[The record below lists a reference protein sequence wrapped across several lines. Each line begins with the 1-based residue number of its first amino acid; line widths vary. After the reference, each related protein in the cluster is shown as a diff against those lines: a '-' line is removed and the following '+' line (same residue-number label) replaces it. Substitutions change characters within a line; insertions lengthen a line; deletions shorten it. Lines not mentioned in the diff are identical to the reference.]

1 MSQAKRLFELQQTEQ
16 SIQSRQKQLEEFN
29 HRIAAN
35 EAFEKASSELAAA
48 EKDLSDFEAQYR
60 DLDLEAEGLRGNIAQ
75 INEKLYGGRIKN
87 PKELLGFEQES
98 EMLKSG
104 LRKKDDVLLELM
116 EKIEACK
123 ADLVVLRDKFSAA
136 RRNWDVEKEELGR
149 QTLEIKKELDEL
161 VGKRGDLMNALDRA
175 ALGSYE
181 SIKGNRGLAV
191 VKVEQGRCLGCRV
204 SLSVSEL
211 QRVRG
216 ENIVVCSNCG
226 RILYLS

>member
-1 MSQAKRLFELQQTEQ
+1 MSQANRLFELQQVEQ
-16 SIQSRQKQLEEFN
+16 SIQSRQKLLEEFN
-29 HRIAAN
+29 LRIAAN
-35 EAFEKASSELAAA
+35 KAFEQAASELAVT
-48 EKDLSDFEAQYR
+48 KKNLTDLEAQYR
-60 DLDLEAEGLRGNIAQ
+60 DLDMEAEGFRGNIAQ

-87 PKELLGFEQES
+87 PKELVSFEQEA
-98 EMLKSG
+98 EMLKSS
-104 LRKKDDVLLELM
+104 LRKKDDTLLELM

-136 RRNWDVEKEELGR
+136 RIKWDEEKEELGK
-149 QTLEIKKELDEL
+149 QTVQIKKELGDL
-161 VGKRGDLMNALDRA
+161 VSKRGDLINVLDRD

-181 SIKGNRGLAV
+181 SIKGRRGMAV